1 MTDWNLSIV
10 LIVPAALRD
19 KANRLSCALGHDV
32 LPGNTFSVP
41 LSDNDGTV
49 THYGC
54 RTTAK
59 SEFVAIL
66 EAAGQGLLPPDFPL
80 SEFGVTTQDI
90 ADVLAAQIIDVQDA
104 SVMIGHFDD
113 VVAANGLQR
122 ITTTAEI
129 EAAFA

>member
-1 MTDWNLSIV
+1 MTDWTLSIV
-10 LIVPAALRD
+10 LIVPAELQD

-41 LSDNDGTV
+41 LSSDGETV

-59 SEFVAIL
+59 QEFVAIL
-66 EAAGQGLLPPDFPL
+66 EAAGQGHLPPDFPL
-80 SEFGVTTQDI
+80 AEFGVTAQDV

-104 SVMIGHFDD
+104 SAMIGHFDEVLEASD
-113 VVAANGLQR
+113 LHLILPEELAA
-122 ITTTAEI
+122 
-129 EAAFA
+129 

>member
-10 LIVPAALRD
+10 IIVPAALQD

-41 LSDNDGTV
+41 LSSDGETV

-66 EAAGQGLLPPDFPL
+66 EAAGQGQLPPDFPL
-80 SEFGVTTQDI
+80 DEFGVTAQDV
-90 ADVLAAQIIDVQDA
+90 ADVLGAQIIDVQDA
-104 SVMIGHFDD
+104 SAMIGHFDD
-113 VVAANGLQR
+113 VLAANELQR
-122 ITTTAEI
+122 ITE
-129 EAAFA
+129 

>member
-10 LIVPAALRD
+10 LIVPAHLQD

-41 LSDNDGTV
+41 LSSDGETV

-59 SEFVAIL
+59 PEFVYIL
-66 EAAGQGLLPPDFPL
+66 AAAGDGHLPPDFPL
-80 SEFGVTTQDI
+80 DEFGVTAQDV
-90 ADVLAAQIIDVQDA
+90 ADVLAAQIIDVRGA
-104 SVMIGHFDD
+104 GEMMGHFDI
-113 VVAANGLQR
+113 VLAANDLQHV
-122 ITTTAEI
+122 TG
-129 EAAFA
+129 EAA

>member
-10 LIVPAALRD
+10 LIVPAELQD

-41 LSDNDGTV
+41 LTDNGEDV

-59 SEFVAIL
+59 QEFVDIL
-66 EAAGQGLLPPDFPL
+66 TAAGDGQLPTDFPVPI
-80 SEFGVTTQDI
+80 EDVQE
-90 ADVLAAQIIDVQDA
+90 VLAAQIVDIRDA
-104 SVMIGHFDD
+104 GEMQTHFDD
-113 VVAANGLQR
+113 VIKLNNLKR
-122 ITTTAEI
+122 IETET
-129 EAAFA
+129 

>member
-1 MTDWNLSIV
+1 MTDWSLSIV
-10 LIVPAALRD
+10 IIVPAALQD

-41 LSDNDGTV
+41 LTSDDETI

-59 SEFVAIL
+59 PEFVAIL
-66 EAAGQGLLPPDFPL
+66 EAAGQGQLPPDFPL
-80 SEFGVTTQDI
+80 TEFGVTAQDI

-104 SVMIGHFDD
+104 SAMIGHFDE
-113 VVAANGLQR
+113 VLAANELHR
-122 ITTTAEI
+122 ITE
-129 EAAFA
+129 